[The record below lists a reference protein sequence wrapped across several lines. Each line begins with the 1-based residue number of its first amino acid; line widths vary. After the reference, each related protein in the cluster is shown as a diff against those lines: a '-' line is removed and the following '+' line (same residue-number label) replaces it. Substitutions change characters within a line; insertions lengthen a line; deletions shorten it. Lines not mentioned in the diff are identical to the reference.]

1 MVPLFPAAYFI
12 HGPVMDA
19 VLTVALTLH
28 IHWGV
33 QGVVQDY
40 ARPFVIGDTLAK
52 TARASVYLITAALL
66 AGTLMFIERYFAAA
80 MVPLF
85 PAAYF
90 IHGPVMDAV
99 LTVALTLHIHWG
111 VQGVVQDYARPF
123 VIGDTLA
130 KTARASV
137 YLITAALLAGLLHF
151 NTNDVGIT
159 EAFRMVFSL

>member
-1 MVPLFPAAYFI
+1 MS
-12 HGPVMDA
+12 
-19 VLTVALTLH
+19 LTLRH
-28 IHWGV
+28 
-33 QGVVQDY
+33 VV
-40 ARPFVIGDTLAK
+40 
-52 TARASVYLITAALL
+52 RAQRALL
-66 AGTLMFIERYFAAA
+66 AARQMPRLCTPVSTTVARALPSTLDDGASKTHDHSLHFKIERYFAAA

-130 KTARASV
+130 KTARACV
-137 YLITAALLAGLLHF
+137 YLITAAILAGLLHF
-151 NTNDVGIT
+151 NTNDVGLT
-159 EAFRMVFSL
+159 EAFRLVFAL